1 MVVLKLSYTN
11 VNLKINMKLNFVL
24 GKLERTIII
33 DLENSERSF
42 DDIFTFYYLLI
53 FLLIFLKFIKWNFIG
68 LKFSNLLI

>member
-1 MVVLKLSYTN
+1 
-11 VNLKINMKLNFVL
+11 MKLNFVL